1 MILTDGEK
9 RFHEFS
15 GAVPSL
21 DAWGT
26 WDKIRKSWG
35 GGGIG
40 RRNGLKIR
48 RWRHREGSTPSRPTR
63 LRTVH
68 GIIDF
73 HNPASYNGFSSA
85 HRPFIS

>member
-1 MILTDGEK
+1 
-9 RFHEFS
+9 
-15 GAVPSL
+15 
-21 DAWGT
+21 
-26 WDKIRKSWG
+26 
-35 GGGIG
+35 
-40 RRNGLKIR
+40 
-48 RWRHREGSTPSRPTR
+48 